1 MVVTDSGWWL
11 GIQPFLVPFLLSTAV
26 IPCTTVKKLFV
37 TFCWHRLW
45 FHVWLWGG
53 AWYTWG
59 WSRIAVTTEPQEWHL
74 SFETFKSMG
83 IVNKKADNL
92 QDRGCFSHQNNPLSQ
107 AGPAANLCCWLKS
120 RPCKSHLICPSLEGR
135 IKSNKT
141 PGPKSWS
148 WSWKSW
154 RPPLKGWFA
163 SLKGRSHLICGPLQ
177 TTSNA
182 TKPSLHPPYNWYG
195 QADKKNTGICMVF
208 KCTAKQLLVSLR
220 WICFQKLVKCKSSKK
235 KIYRRQYGLVIHWIT
250 TGSN

>member
-1 MVVTDSGWWL
+1 MLLIWNPAVFG
-11 GIQPFLVPFLLSTAV
+11 PFLLSMVV
-26 IPCTTVKKLFV
+26 IQCTTVKKLFV
-37 TFCWHRLW
+37 SFCWR
-45 FHVWLWGG
+45 WLCLRIWRQWGLIHLG
-53 AWYTWG
+53 VVNDCGGGQLTIDILDMFLFLHPLDQWPKWEQ
-59 WSRIAVTTEPQEWHL
+59 SIA
-74 SFETFKSMG
+74 
-83 IVNKKADNL
+83 
-92 QDRGCFSHQNNPLSQ
+92 
-107 AGPAANLCCWLKS
+107 KS
-120 RPCKSHLICPSLEGR
+120 RYEKGSFIFPVRSAIFKKSSPWKSQLICPSGNR

-195 QADKKNTGICMVF
+195 QADKKNTDICMVF
-208 KCTAKQLLVSLR
+208 KCTDKQLLVSLC

-250 TGSN
+250 TWSN